1 MKTNPISLLRRGL
14 VAALAVLA
22 AVSCS
27 ERKFHIEGTLTEA
40 ADSTLY
46 LENMSLD
53 GPVAVD
59 SVRLGADGAFS
70 FSGECP
76 AAPEFY
82 RLRVA
87 DQIVNLAVDSTE
99 TIRVEARFSQ
109 LPTGYRVE
117 GSADCERIRQLA
129 LMQIELTQRAIA
141 VERNASLGAE
151 QTADSIMRLVD
162 AYKRQ
167 VTDRYIFADP
177 KAASSYFALFQTLGS
192 YLIFDPKA
200 NSSDIKVFAAVATSW
215 DTFYPGSVRG
225 ENLHNIAI
233 EGRRNQ
239 RIVQNRLSETIDPA
253 KITTSG
259 VIDIRLEDNKG
270 RERTLTSLAGKVV
283 LLDFHLFSM
292 ADSPK
297 RILMLRE
304 LYNKYSARGLEIYQ
318 VSFDSDEHFWKQQ
331 TASLPWICV
340 RDEDGVN
347 SQRLAVYNVRS
358 LPEFFLID
366 RGNNLVSRSEQ
377 VKDLDQSIATL
388 LGGK

>member
-1 MKTNPISLLRRGL
+1 MKTNLITWLGKGL
-14 VAALAVLA
+14 VPALAALA

-59 SVRLGADGAFS
+59 SVRLGASGDFS

-76 AAPEFY
+76 GAPEFY
-82 RLRVA
+82 RLRVG
-87 DQIVNLAVDSTE
+87 DQTVNLAVDSTE
-99 TIRVEARFSQ
+99 TIRVEARLSQ

-117 GSADCERIRQLA
+117 GSADCERIRQLTA
-129 LMQIELTQRAIA
+129 MQVELTQRAMA
-141 VERNASLGAE
+141 VERNPGLSARQS
-151 QTADSIMRLVD
+151 ADSILRLTAD
-162 AYKRQ
+162 YKRR

-177 KAASSYFALFQTLGS
+177 KAASSYFALFQTLGG

-200 NSSDIKVFAAVATSW
+200 SSDDIKVFAAVATCW

-239 RIVQNRLSETIDPA
+239 RIMLNRQREAIDPA
-253 KITTSG
+253 KVTASG

-270 RERTLTSLAGKVV
+270 RERTLTGLAGKVV

-304 LYNKYSARGLEIYQ
+304 LYSKYSARGLEIYQ

-340 RDEDGVN
+340 RDADGVN

-358 LPEFFLID
+358 LPEYFLID

-377 VKDLDQSIATL
+377 VKDLDRAIAAL
-388 LGGK
+388 LGKK